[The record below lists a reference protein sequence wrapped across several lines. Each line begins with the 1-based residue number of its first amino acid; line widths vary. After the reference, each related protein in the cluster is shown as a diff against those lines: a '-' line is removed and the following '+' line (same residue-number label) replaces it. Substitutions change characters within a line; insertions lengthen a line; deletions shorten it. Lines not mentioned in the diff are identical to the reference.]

1 MISQARGER
10 SPVNAKGLE
19 RTLPSKRKESV
30 ENTPPVNVENTP
42 Q

>member
-1 MISQARGER
+1 MISQAPG
-10 SPVNAKGLE
+10 
-19 RTLPSKRKESV
+19 RTLPGECKGPRENAPSKRKESV